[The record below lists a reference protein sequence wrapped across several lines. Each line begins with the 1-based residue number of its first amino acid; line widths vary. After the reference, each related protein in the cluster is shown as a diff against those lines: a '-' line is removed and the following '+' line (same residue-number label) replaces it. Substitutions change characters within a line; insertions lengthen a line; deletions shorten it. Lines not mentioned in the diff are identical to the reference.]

1 MKTLLLDMEYE
12 YNFDLYGVTTPVKDY
27 KLAWALNA
35 IFDLRLARQDDLC
48 YDFLGK
54 DRLIISNY
62 QYITSHNIFR
72 LFRNKALGATTLIK
86 PFLLP
91 DIKEYDYI
99 IQIAGAMQQL
109 YPQELI
115 NKILKTQLVQYVKKI
130 DPLTLKFKENLLF

>member
-1 MKTLLLDMEYE
+1 MRAFRLDIDYE
-12 YNFDLYGVTTPVKDY
+12 YDFDIYGIITPAKDY
-27 KLAWALNA
+27 KLAWALNDLLA
-35 IFDLRLARQDDLC
+35 LRLSKQKDLC
-48 YDFLGK
+48 FDFSGK

-62 QYITSHNIFR
+62 HYITEHNIFR
-72 LFRNKALGATTLIK
+72 LLRNKALVATSLKK

-99 IQIAGAMQQL
+99 IQISGAMQKL

-115 NKILKTQLVQYVKKI
+115 NMFLKIQLVQYVKKF